1 MRAQWAGGQRVG
13 VSRSLVTYDGGDW
26 GNASNT
32 PDALGAIAA
41 PAGCSPAHG
50 SNRGSPVCA
59 STAAGWPV
67 YWPADTPGPNS
78 TFGAPGSGDPEPRAF
93 YSAGICRA
101 TTPAVWASK
110 PVPIRQ
116 RRPPDKPEENP
127 PRKKT
132 DEEEKKRFLSE
143 GGRKRTGGRRR
154 FSNCRNHP
162 IIRLPLSQSAHAQT
176 APAIM
181 GGFVAELGA

>member
-1 MRAQWAGGQRVG
+1 M
-13 VSRSLVTYDGGDW
+13 SRSLVTYEGGDW
-26 GNASNT
+26 GTASNT

-41 PAGCSPAHG
+41 PGERSPTRG

-67 YWPADTPGPNS
+67 YWPADTPGPNN
-78 TFGAPGSGDPEPRAF
+78 TFGGPGSDNPEPKAS

-101 TTPAVWASK
+101 TTPAVWASR
-110 PVPIRQ
+110 PVPIGQ
-116 RRPPDKPEENP
+116 RKTPDKPEEYP

-162 IIRLPLSQSAHAQT
+162 IFRLPLSALRPRQSMT
-176 APAIM
+176 AT
-181 GGFVAELGA
+181 